1 MRVSYH
7 LFYLELGISFHPM
20 QESYH
25 EFGYLVTH
33 SWMKSLWEKL
43 SFFKIKAVFADVS
56 PHFPRE
62 DNQFIMQVLMQ
73 AGYTGETLR

>member
-7 LFYLELGISFHPM
+7 LYLELGISFHPM

-25 EFGYLVTH
+25 EFGYLVTPH
-33 SWMKSLWEKL
+33 SWMKALWEKL
-43 SFFKIKAVFADVS
+43 SFFNVKVVLADVS
-56 PHFPRE
+56 PHFPQE
-62 DNQFIMQVLMQ
+62 DDQFIMKVLMQ